1 MALEFSKKLY
11 SFFKQ
16 ITNNLYVETQENED
30 IVSKNT
36 EDIHRTE
43 LETESKISNLDNDST
58 SIKPSDLELSKAE
71 MFDEVDLPVIDKLR
85 LDYGRIIF
93 EKALKRYPMAVS
105 HTLNTLHWSSSDRL
119 WYRLT

>member
-11 SFFKQ
+11 SFIKQ
-16 ITNNLYVETQENED
+16 VTNNLYVETQENDD
-30 IVSKNT
+30 IVSKNV

-43 LETESKISNLDNDST
+43 LETESKISNLDFDST
-58 SIKPSDLELSKAE
+58 FIKPSELGLSKTE

-105 HTLNTLHWSSSDRL
+105 HILDPLILSL
-119 WYRLT
+119 E